1 MAVVCPSALIGTAG
15 AGAAPMA
22 RTPVPQRQIAR
33 AVSALAP
40 LPSVDKGRPYLQG
53 YDPAMRLAL
62 LGAAD
67 GAGIERATVHVGRA
81 AFGPISRTLME
92 ATVPVS
98 ISARGTTGT
107 AGVVVQ
113 FSAVVIDVHGHWQ
126 LSWTSQCLLVERAGD
141 LCPST
146 PKGLVVGDTLPALL
160 GPADLAP
167 GLVDP
172 GPLAAMPGGGVLIAD
187 HGRNQILLF
196 KDGVLRVM
204 AGDGLEGFS
213 GDGGPAADA
222 ELNDPGQMAV
232 GPNGTVDF
240 VDAGNHRIRAIA
252 LDGVITTVA
261 GNGDVGIGSDI
272 GDGGPATR
280 VPLNPSG
287 VAVGPTGT
295 LFISAD
301 STIRV
306 VEPDGIISTRVK
318 GGAPYGNDVPIGGV
332 PTAFYPDSLALNGQG
347 QLIVFLSSP
356 KQLVAISPA
365 GVVTPVATDYA
376 TALAPGPDG
385 TVLVAQHGPSL
396 GHTVGTTFST
406 LIDYTKVSVPG
417 LRFSLSPD
425 GVAAA
430 TDGTIYV
437 DTEPGDGFNDQ
448 VGLYSIV
455 NNHTT
460 PVAIQSLSGA
470 TLPGTG
476 APGFAADL
484 YPAPIAPQL
493 VGAAMDGCPSMQ
505 GVVPFTPV
513 AEKEARQLVGYW
525 NTGFSYDLHAS
536 DRAGWPGVLS
546 TFTGEQFGG
555 RMALVSLG
563 PAARD
568 LNAAPLRAACGAT
581 LARDSIAIVLGPS
594 PYSRSVEHLFLLDR
608 DGTPLVYFAAA

>member
-1 MAVVCPSALIGTAG
+1 
-15 AGAAPMA
+15 
-22 RTPVPQRQIAR
+22 
-33 AVSALAP
+33 
-40 LPSVDKGRPYLQG
+40 
-53 YDPAMRLAL
+53 
-62 LGAAD
+62 
-67 GAGIERATVHVGRA
+67 
-81 AFGPISRTLME
+81 
-92 ATVPVS
+92 
-98 ISARGTTGT
+98 
-107 AGVVVQ
+107 
-113 FSAVVIDVHGHWQ
+113 
-126 LSWTSQCLLVERAGD
+126 
-141 LCPST
+141 
-146 PKGLVVGDTLPALL
+146 
-160 GPADLAP
+160 
-167 GLVDP
+167 
-172 GPLAAMPGGGVLIAD
+172 MPGGGVLIAD